1 MDKQV
6 AIKGTLDN
14 VGSKQPDKS
23 GIEYGLSSLS
33 GFDSMAVGPT
43 ANMSVDSKTGNYPG
57 RIVTNPGKTSATSK
71 GKSFD
76 IC

>member
-6 AIKGTLDN
+6 AVKGTLDSS
-14 VGSKQPDKS
+14 GSKQPDKA

-33 GFDSMAVGPT
+33 GFDSNDGGLKAD
-43 ANMSVDSKTGNYPG
+43 MSKNSKTGNYPG
-57 RIVTNPGKTSATSK
+57 RPETNPSSTSASSK